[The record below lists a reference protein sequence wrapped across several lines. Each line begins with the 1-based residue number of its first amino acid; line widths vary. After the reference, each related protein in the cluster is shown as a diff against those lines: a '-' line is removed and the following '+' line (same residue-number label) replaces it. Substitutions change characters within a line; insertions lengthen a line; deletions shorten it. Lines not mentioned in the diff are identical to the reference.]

1 MKKRTIAL
9 LLAAALM
16 AGLAACG
23 GESASAP
30 QDGSG
35 SAAVSQGD
43 PEDSSQEGGNS
54 VEDSSSAGDV
64 SVTAPEDSSVGD
76 SSAGGASVTA
86 PEDAGSASVQEAG
99 GGAANSAST
108 SGNSGEICAY
118 PPAPE
123 TDVSQTEEPTVT
135 APEPAAEPEP
145 EPQPEPEPEPEPE
158 PVVPTAD
165 AARAYI
171 GQSASSLIAALGAP
185 ISTSYAPSCLGPG
198 EDGELI
204 YDSFT
209 VYTYRENG
217 VETVED
223 VL

>member
-9 LLAAALM
+9 LLAVTLLG
-16 AGLAACG
+16 GLTACG
-23 GESASAP
+23 GESASAS
-30 QDGSG
+30 QSTGDASTSTSAEGEDTSTG
-35 SAAVSQGD
+35 ASVGDASQADVSSAASSQGD
-43 PEDSSQEGGNS
+43 
-54 VEDSSSAGDV
+54 
-64 SVTAPEDSSVGD
+64 
-76 SSAGGASVTA
+76 ASA

-99 GGAANSAST
+99 GDAANSAST
-108 SGNSGEICAY
+108 SGSSGEICAY
-118 PPAPE
+118 PPAQE
-123 TDVSQTEEPTVT
+123 TDVSQKEEPTVT

-145 EPQPEPEPEPEPE
+145 EPQPEPEPEPDPQ

-171 GQSASSLIAALGAP
+171 GQSASSLIAALGSP
-185 ISTSYAPSCLGPG
+185 ISSSYAPSCLGPG

-204 YDSFT
+204 YSGFT

>member
-9 LLAAALM
+9 LLAVTLLG
-16 AGLAACG
+16 GLTACG
-23 GESASAP
+23 GESASAS
-30 QDGSG
+30 QSG
-35 SAAVSQGD
+35 GDASASTSAEGEDSSADASVGDASQADVSSAAGSQGD
-43 PEDSSQEGGNS
+43 
-54 VEDSSSAGDV
+54 
-64 SVTAPEDSSVGD
+64 
-76 SSAGGASVTA
+76 ASA

-99 GGAANSAST
+99 GDAANSAST
-108 SGNSGEICAY
+108 SGSSGEICAY
-118 PPAPE
+118 PPAQE
-123 TDVSQTEEPTVT
+123 TDVSQKEEPTVT

-145 EPQPEPEPEPEPE
+145 EPQPEPEPEPDPQ

-185 ISTSYAPSCLGPG
+185 ISSSYAPSCLGPG

-204 YDSFT
+204 YSGFT

>member
-9 LLAAALM
+9 LLAATL
-16 AGLAACG
+16 AGGLTACG
-23 GESASAP
+23 GNPSDASSA

-35 SAAVSQGD
+35 SQSVS
-43 PEDSSQEGGNS
+43 SSQEEIAS
-54 VEDSSSAGDV
+54 VEDSSSGDAT
-64 SVTAPEDSSVGD
+64 VTAPEDSS
-76 SSAGGASVTA
+76 AGGATVTA
-86 PEDAGSASVQEAG
+86 PGDASVSHPAQG
-99 GGAANSAST
+99 TASG
-108 SGNSGEICAY
+108 SSGEICAY

-123 TDVSQTEEPTVT
+123 TDEPQTEEPTVT
-135 APEPAAEPEP
+135 EPEPAEEPA
-145 EPQPEPEPEPEPE
+145 PEPEPEPEPE
-158 PVVPTAD
+158 PVAATAD

-171 GQSASSLIAALGAP
+171 GQSVSSMIAALGSP
-185 ISTSYAPSCLGPG
+185 ISSSYAPSCLGPG

-204 YDSFT
+204 YDGFT